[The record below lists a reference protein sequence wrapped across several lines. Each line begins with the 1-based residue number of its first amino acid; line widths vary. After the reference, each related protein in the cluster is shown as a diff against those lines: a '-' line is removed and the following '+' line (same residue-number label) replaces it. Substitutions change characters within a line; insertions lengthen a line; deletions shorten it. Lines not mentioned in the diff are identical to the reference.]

1 MSECVRKVS
10 GGVRKVSDD
19 VRKMSD
25 AVGKVTVGVMKVSDG
40 VKKVSD
46 GAMEQTLS
54 NPIYFERKRMLCFND
69 VLLEFLTYKVNVI
82 LGPVKY

>member
-25 AVGKVTVGVMKVSDG
+25 GVGKVTVGVMKVSDG
-40 VKKVSD
+40 
-46 GAMEQTLS
+46 AMEQTLS
-54 NPIYFERKRMLCFND
+54 NQIYFERKRMLCFND
-69 VLLEFLTYKVNVI
+69 VLLEFLTNKVNVI
-82 LGPVKY
+82 MGPVKN